1 MGQSSFRFRRFCR
14 RFCRPF
20 CHSIVAMVSAV
31 SVSVWAGDVNF
42 TVSSPLFA
50 QPEAAR
56 KQQIEARL
64 APTALVWPGGHLSA
78 GEAVALL
85 AASGNPTLL
94 VDPEDAARM
103 ADLPAVSGNY
113 WQGVVAVCAAFDL
126 AMEPSEGM
134 DQVEDNGRYGNSDNN
149 GTAIIATGGP
159 VMLRTQVAGMVRP
172 LYVPCGQVLAEVVA
186 FDLHQRQGAVANRTA
201 DVRLAFRLEPR
212 VLPTQVGTTLV
223 SWKSVEDQSGRHL
236 TWTEVAGGARGNVNT
251 VSLSE
256 VQERFAGCILSGQLL
271 IQALEPVSLSATVK
285 SGDKA
290 RTELLGQEVSMR
302 LLGVGETT
310 ANGQA
315 GPGFSLSVPTAV
327 LGTQAKL
334 SVTVGGQPLKFN
346 NQGSS
351 WSGGRSEIFYRGPK
365 QLDGVYAV
373 TLSGQAALQQV
384 IVPLRLPMTLERLP
398 RTERPFAAG
407 LDLQIPTHLRWE
419 AGECAVADAV
429 KRLGATNQVLLEL
442 GADERRRATLPAF
455 EGNFWEAVLV
465 ICRAFDLT
473 ILPPSQTVQSLDEE
487 GQNTPTCITGGPL
500 CLGKRHGDRPGIVA
514 FQASGILLMGLDALT
529 VVTNQGLNGVTR
541 QAELSYRLRLEPRLD
556 PSLIGSAMISWTSMA
571 VSNNGRPLVVEE
583 PAAAATEGQATSS
596 FRLMRV
602 GRRIVR
608 VSANGAVVD
617 TDGTPVSGHVI
628 VSGLPSESTPLHLS
642 GQVSVHLFRPA
653 RAELSLVV
661 GGRAVARMGDRSA
674 ILKMFSAADDD
685 DGGNNRSGVSVETI
699 GGELDAMVVEVRDAT
714 GKPVRNNG
722 SNNSESNGRA
732 RMLWYFVGLDQGPY
746 TVVLTAREP
755 LGTLRLPFT
764 LNATTP

>member
-1 MGQSSFRFRRFCR
+1 MGQTSYRLRRFCR
-14 RFCRPF
+14 CV
-20 CHSIVAMVSAV
+20 VALVSAV
-31 SVSVWAGDVNF
+31 LAWAGDVNF
-42 TVSSPLFA
+42 TVNSPLFA

-64 APTALVWPGGHLSA
+64 APTALVWPGGHLTA

-94 VDPEDAARM
+94 VDLEDAARM

-126 AMEPSEGM
+126 AIEPSEGM
-134 DQVEDNGRYGNSDNN
+134 DQAEDNGRYGNRDNN
-149 GTAIIATGGP
+149 GTAIMTTGGP
-159 VMLRTQVAGMVRP
+159 VMLRAQAAGMVHP
-172 LYVPCGQVLAEVVA
+172 LYVSCGPVLAEVVA
-186 FDLHQRQGAVANRTA
+186 FDLHQRQGAVMNRTA

-212 VLPTQVGTTLV
+212 VLSTQVGTTLV
-223 SWKSVEDQSGRHL
+223 SWKSVDDQFGHHL
-236 TWTEVAGGARGNVNT
+236 TWTDVAGGTRGDVSA

-256 VQERFAGCILSGQLL
+256 VQERFAGCTLSGQLL
-271 IQALEPVSLSATVK
+271 IQTLEPVSLNATVK

-290 RTELLGQEVSMR
+290 RTDLLGQEVSLR

-327 LGTQAKL
+327 LGTRPKL
-334 SVTVGGQPLKFN
+334 NVTVGGQPLKFN

-351 WSGGRSEIFYRGPK
+351 WSGGRIELFYRGPK
-365 QLDGVYAV
+365 QLDGVYVV
-373 TLSGQAALQQV
+373 TLTGQAALQQV
-384 IVPLRLPMTLERLP
+384 KVPLRLPITLERLP
-398 RTERPFAAG
+398 RAERPFAAG

-429 KRLGATNQVLLEL
+429 KKLGATNQVLLEL

-455 EGNFWEAVLV
+455 EGNFWEGVLV

-473 ILPPSQTVQSLDEE
+473 ILPPSQTVQSLDDD

-500 CLGKRHGDRPGIVA
+500 CLGKRQGDRPGIDA

-583 PAAAATEGQATSS
+583 PVAPASEGQQNSS
-596 FRLMRV
+596 FRFMRV

-608 VSANGAVVD
+608 VSANGVIAD

-628 VSGLPSESTPLHLS
+628 VSGLPPESTPLHLS

-653 RAELSLVV
+653 RAELSLTV

-685 DGGNNRSGVSVETI
+685 DGGNNRPGVSVETS
-699 GGELDAMVVEVRDAT
+699 GGELDAMVVDVRDSA
-714 GKPVRNNG
+714 GKQLRNNG
-722 SNNSESNGRA
+722 SNNSGANGRA
-732 RMLWYFVGLDQGPY
+732 RMLWYFAGLDQGPY

>member
-1 MGQSSFRFRRFCR
+1 MGQPSYCLRRFFRC
-14 RFCRPF
+14 
-20 CHSIVAMVSAV
+20 IVALVSGVMV
-31 SVSVWAGDVNF
+31 WGGDVNF
-42 TVSSPLFA
+42 TVNSPLFA

-56 KQQIEARL
+56 KQQIEARF

-94 VDPEDAARM
+94 VDPEDATRM

-113 WQGVVAVCAAFDL
+113 WQGVIAVCTAFNL
-126 AMEPSEGM
+126 VIEPSEGM
-134 DQVEDNGRYGNSDNN
+134 DQAEDNGRYGNRDNN
-149 GTAIIATGGP
+149 STAIMTTGGP
-159 VMLRTQVAGMVRP
+159 LMLRAQAAGMVHP
-172 LYVPCGQVLAEVVA
+172 LYVPCGPVLAEVVA
-186 FDLHQRQGAVANRTA
+186 FDLHQRQGAVMNRTA
-201 DVRLAFRLEPR
+201 DVRLSFRLEPR

-223 SWKSVEDQSGRHL
+223 SWKSVDDQFGHHL
-236 TWTEVAGGARGNVNT
+236 TWSDVASGTRGDVSA

-256 VQERFAGCILSGQLL
+256 VQERFVGCTLSGQML
-271 IQALEPVSLSATVK
+271 IQTLEPVSLNATVK

-290 RTELLGQEVSMR
+290 RTDLLGQEVTLR
-302 LLGVGETT
+302 LLGIGETT

-327 LGTQAKL
+327 LGTRPKL
-334 SVTVGGQPLKFN
+334 NVTVGGQPLKFN

-351 WSGGRSEIFYRGPK
+351 WSGGRIELFYRGPK
-365 QLDGVYAV
+365 QLDGVYVV
-373 TLSGQAALQQV
+373 TLTGQAALQQV
-384 IVPLRLPMTLERLP
+384 NVPLRLPITLEHLP
-398 RTERPFAAG
+398 RAERPFAAG

-419 AGECAVADAV
+419 GGECAVADAV

-455 EGNFWEAVLV
+455 EGNFWEGVLV

-473 ILPPSQTVQSLDEE
+473 ILPPSQTVQSLDDD

-500 CLGKRHGDRPGIVA
+500 CLGKRQGDRPGIDA

-583 PAAAATEGQATSS
+583 LIAPASEGQQNSS
-596 FRLMRV
+596 FRFMRV

-608 VSANGAVVD
+608 VSANGVIAD

-628 VSGLPSESTPLHLS
+628 VSGLPPESTPLHLS

-653 RAELSLVV
+653 RAELSLSV
-661 GGRAVARMGDRSA
+661 GGRAVARMGERSA

-685 DGGNNRSGVSVETI
+685 DGGNNRPGLSVETS
-699 GGELDAMVVEVRDAT
+699 GGELDAIGVDVRDAA
-714 GKPVRNNG
+714 GKQLRNNG
-722 SNNSESNGRA
+722 SNNSGANGRA
-732 RMLWYFVGLDQGPY
+732 RMLWYIAGLDQGPY

>member
-1 MGQSSFRFRRFCR
+1 MGQPSYRLRRFFRCV
-14 RFCRPF
+14 
-20 CHSIVAMVSAV
+20 VALV
-31 SVSVWAGDVNF
+31 SVVMVWGGDVNF
-42 TVSSPLFA
+42 TVNSPLFA

-94 VDPEDAARM
+94 VDTEDATRM

-113 WQGVVAVCAAFDL
+113 WQGVIAFCTAFNL
-126 AMEPSEGM
+126 AIEPSEGM
-134 DQVEDNGRYGNSDNN
+134 DQAEDNGRYGNRDNN
-149 GTAIIATGGP
+149 GTAIMTTGGP
-159 VMLRTQVAGMVRP
+159 LMLRAQAAGMVHP
-172 LYVPCGQVLAEVVA
+172 LYVPCGPVLAEVVA
-186 FDLHQRQGAVANRTA
+186 FDLHQRQGAVMNRTA
-201 DVRLAFRLEPR
+201 DVRLSFRLEPR

-223 SWKSVEDQSGRHL
+223 SWNSVDDQFGHHL
-236 TWTEVAGGARGNVNT
+236 TWTDVASGTRGDVSA

-256 VQERFAGCILSGQLL
+256 VQERFVGCTLSGQML
-271 IQALEPVSLSATVK
+271 IQTLEPVSLNATVK

-290 RTELLGQEVSMR
+290 RTDLLGQEVTLR

-327 LGTQAKL
+327 LGTRPKL
-334 SVTVGGQPLKFN
+334 NVTVGGQPLKFN

-351 WSGGRSEIFYRGPK
+351 WSGGRIELFYRGPK
-365 QLDGVYAV
+365 QLDGVYVV
-373 TLSGQAALQQV
+373 TLTGQAALQQV
-384 IVPLRLPMTLERLP
+384 NVPLRLPITLEHLP
-398 RTERPFAAG
+398 RAERPFAAG

-455 EGNFWEAVLV
+455 EGNFWEGVLV

-473 ILPPSQTVQSLDEE
+473 ILPPSQTVQSLDDD

-500 CLGKRHGDRPGIVA
+500 CLGKRQGDRPGIDA

-583 PAAAATEGQATSS
+583 LIAPASEGQQNSS
-596 FRLMRV
+596 FRFMRV

-608 VSANGAVVD
+608 VSANGVIAD

-628 VSGLPSESTPLHLS
+628 VSGLPPESTPLHLS

-653 RAELSLVV
+653 RAELSLSV
-661 GGRAVARMGDRSA
+661 GGRAVARMGERSA

-685 DGGNNRSGVSVETI
+685 DGGNNRPGLSVETS
-699 GGELDAMVVEVRDAT
+699 GGELDAIGVDVRDAA
-714 GKPVRNNG
+714 GKQLRNNG
-722 SNNSESNGRA
+722 SNNSGANGRA
-732 RMLWYFVGLDQGPY
+732 RMLWYIAGLDQGPY